1 MRHSDQ
7 TLNRL
12 KVLKAIRRHG
22 PISRSK
28 LPAITGLSAGTITQF
43 TSDLVQRGLILER
56 KEADRRP
63 GRPETHL
70 EINASGGTVLRVG
83 IDRGQWSMTFV
94 DLLGAE
100 LFAANLGMVRASSL
114 EELFAGLG
122 DAIAGGIEASP
133 IDRSVLARVGVAIPG
148 VVDSARGNV
157 HFVTTFPQGP
167 VPAARILS
175 EHLGLPV
182 TIEND
187 QACMARAEHWFGPAQ
202 DLDTFTLLYLGH
214 AVTSA
219 EYADG
224 LPRSGANGLNSE
236 IGHVKVA
243 LVEAG
248 RRCFCGGRGCLNMYC
263 SIFGLLQRT
272 DLLDRASFP
281 DFDRM
286 DASFE
291 EILARAEA
299 GDPEIRRMFDE
310 ASTYL
315 ALGVGNHLTATDPGN
330 FLISVPTER
339 FRALLEP
346 RFREV
351 LATSTMPGV
360 LAASKVSFIVTS
372 PAWRRL
378 GTAALALEQTFL
390 AAGH

>member
-1 MRHSDQ
+1 MRYSDQ

-12 KVLKAIRRHG
+12 RVLKAIRRHG
-22 PISRSK
+22 PISRSR
-28 LPAITGLSAGTITQF
+28 LPDVTGLSGGTITQF
-43 TSDLVQRGLILER
+43 TSDLLQRDLIIER
-56 KEADRRP
+56 KGTSRRP

-70 EINASGGTVLRVG
+70 EINASGATVLRVG
-83 IDRGQWSMTFV
+83 IDRGRWSMTFV
-94 DLLGAE
+94 DLLGSE
-100 LFAANLGMVRASSL
+100 LFAADLGLLAVASL
-114 EELFAGLG
+114 EELFAGLA
-122 DAIAGGIEASP
+122 DAIARGIETSP
-133 IDRSVLARVGVAIPG
+133 IDRSELARVGVAIPG
-148 VVDSARGNV
+148 VVDSARGIV
-157 HFVTTFPQGP
+157 HFVTTFLPGP
-167 VPAARILS
+167 VPAAQILS
-175 EHLGLPV
+175 ERLGLPV

-202 DLDTFTLLYLGH
+202 DLDTFTLVYLGH

-224 LPRSGANGLNSE
+224 LPRSGANGLNPE

-272 DLLDRASFP
+272 GLLDRATFP

-286 DASFE
+286 DASFD

-299 GDPEIRRMFDE
+299 DDPEIRRLFDE
-310 ASTYL
+310 ASQFL
-315 ALGVGNHLTATDPGN
+315 ALAVGNHLTATDPGN

-339 FRALLEP
+339 LRALLEP
-346 RFREV
+346 GFRKV

-360 LAASKVSFIVTS
+360 LAASQVSFIVTS

-390 AAGH
+390 ANGH